1 MFTPVAKT
9 RMVVAVEDA
18 GGAAAAAPVEAIEEV
33 ELRKEGDDTYT
44 TKQQDKAA
52 SGPDGIDQY
61 DLAKTQVTKVA
72 KSAIS
77 DDHGGVQLRKEV
89 VLGLIKAS
97 TVFISYLSAAALE
110 KTQEA
115 GNKTMSAQHVLAAFK
130 EMDFPPQYYAQLRR
144 EYNEKVKAE
153 LEKAKA
159 NGEQMPET
167 DGTVDQ
173 PTAGDTDE
181 TSAAEASLAVAADE
195 SLAVGEETLAAVDAR
210 DEDNEEE
217 AREEEE

>member
-1 MFTPVAKT
+1 MAEESSIATAP
-9 RMVVAVEDA
+9 
-18 GGAAAAAPVEAIEEV
+18 AAEEV
-33 ELRKEGDDTYT
+33 ELRKANDDVYS

-61 DLAKTQVTKVA
+61 ELAKTQVTKVA

-77 DDHGGVQLRKEV
+77 DDHGVQLRKEV

-115 GNKTMSAQHVLAAFK
+115 GNKTISAQHVLAAFK
-130 EMDFPPQYYAQLRR
+130 EMDFPEQYYAQLKKD
-144 EYNEKVKAE
+144 YNEKVKAE
-153 LEKAKA
+153 LEKARA
-159 NGEQMPET
+159 NGEKMPET

-173 PTAGDTDE
+173 PATMETEQTGD
-181 TSAAEASLAVAADE
+181 ASLAGAGEE
-195 SLAVGEETLAAVDAR
+195 SLAVGEETLAAVDPR
-210 DEDNEEE
+210 DMDSEEDEDEDAN
-217 AREEEE
+217 